1 MTMTDTRAFATLAAR
16 SRAPLCSVTALV
28 VAAGLATTA
37 QAQTAPPAPAISPQP
52 LAAAPQAA
60 PAPRPAETGVVNRI
74 LVNGNQRIDQ
84 TTVLSYLPIQPGD
97 TVDPVVLD
105 VALRTL
111 QRTQLFADIQL
122 GLQPNGDLVVSIVEN
137 PIINQI
143 VFEGNSALSEKKL
156 TEEVTLSP
164 RGIYTRA
171 KVQEDVGKII
181 ELYRLS
187 GRISATVS
195 PKLVQLEQNRVDVI
209 FEINEGPETGLQAI
223 TFMGNT
229 AYSDSELREV
239 MVSKESAWY
248 RLFSSNDN
256 YDPNR
261 LDYDREQLRKFYTNR
276 GYYDFRVVS
285 GVAELVPDDSA
296 FGITLTVDEG
306 DKYNFGEISVV
317 TENDR
322 LNADFLKLLIP
333 IKTGDLYESDKIE
346 SSVDALTFA
355 AGSAGYAFVDIRPT
369 YRANPETNLVDVTF
383 NISEGQRV
391 YIDRINVVGN
401 NRTLDYVVRRELMLT
416 EGDAF
421 NRTLVERSRNNLR
434 ALGFF
439 KDVEIKE
446 ERGSAP
452 DRSVVNV
459 TVTEQPTGELSVGA
473 GFSSAESYTIN
484 LGITERNFR
493 GRGQNVVAR
502 AEWGSLRQQIDFRFT
517 EPKFLGRDV
526 GAGFD
531 LFHSR
536 YDFQEESSFDYRS
549 TGAGV
554 RLSFPINGYT
564 RLSTRYFI
572 KDDEIIVPTGY
583 CATGGSGS
591 RALCEQVGAS
601 LNSSAGYTIGIDR
614 RNDPIRPTRGWSGT
628 LRQDL
633 AGIGGDVNYVKTEV
647 EGTVY
652 YGITPSWIV
661 SVAGSAG
668 YVGGWAGDAVR
679 INDRFFRGG
688 NTFRGFETA
697 GMGPRDLTTN
707 DALGGNFYAVGTV
720 ELTVPNFL
728 PDTYGIRTSLFA
740 DVGTL
745 GVLDDRYTI
754 TSTGALDPNIV
765 DDMSLR
771 AAAGVSIHWRSPM
784 GPIRFDLSKILK
796 SEDYDRTETFRFST
810 STQFN

>member
-1 MTMTDTRAFATLAAR
+1 MTDTRAFATLAAR